1 MTRSLRKNQSG
12 FTLAELAISV
22 VIIGLLI
29 GGLLG
34 PIGRQ
39 VDQGRINET
48 QKQMEFAREALLGFA
63 VVNKRLPCPDTDG
76 DGIEQATCTTAATA
90 VGNLPWATLG
100 LFESD
105 AWGTRFRYA
114 VSSAL
119 AVAPITLT
127 SVGSLRVQQRNP
139 ATKAMRDL
147 AGGAAPG
154 AAAVIV
160 SFGKNSFGGTLANGS
175 AAGVAR
181 PNVPAV
187 NADETM
193 NAAAAAVTFSTRTP
207 IDPST
212 PCSDTVGISSLCEFD
227 DQVLWLST
235 PVVISRLVN
244 AGQIP

>member
-1 MTRSLRKNQSG
+1 MSPL
-12 FTLAELAISV
+12 LASPLLAD
-22 VIIGLLI
+22 LI
-29 GGLLG
+29 T
-34 PIGRQ
+34 P
-39 VDQGRINET
+39 
-48 QKQMEFAREALLGFA
+48 
-63 VVNKRLPCPDTDG
+63 
-76 DGIEQATCTTAATA
+76 AAQP
-90 VGNLPWATLG
+90 LI
-100 LFESD
+100 
-105 AWGTRFRYA
+105 R
-114 VSSAL
+114 
-119 AVAPITLT
+119 LT
-127 SVGSLRVQQRNP
+127 SVGTLGVQQRNP
-139 ATKAMRDL
+139 ATKVMRDL

-160 SFGKNSFGGTLANGS
+160 SFGKNAFGGTLADGS

-181 PNVPAV
+181 LNVPAV

-212 PCSDTVGISSLCEFD
+212 PCSDTVGVSSLCEFD